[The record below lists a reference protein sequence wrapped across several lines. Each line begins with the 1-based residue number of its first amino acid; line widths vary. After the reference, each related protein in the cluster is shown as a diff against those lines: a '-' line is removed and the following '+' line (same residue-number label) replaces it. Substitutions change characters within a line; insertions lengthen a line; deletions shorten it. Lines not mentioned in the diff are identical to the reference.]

1 MPRSGPADSL
11 HPAAPRLDPALSDP
25 VRFERAL
32 EAILPRVQKPARYTG
47 GELNSVVKPPDA
59 RRPDGRRRVSLALI
73 YPDVYDIGMSNLG
86 VQILYE
92 IVNRDDRFRCE
103 RAFAPWIDMEAQLRR
118 YGLPLFGLESRQPL
132 REFDLLGFSLAYEL
146 DYTNLLNVLN
156 LAGVRLLARD
166 RGPDDP
172 IVVAG
177 GSNTTNPEPL
187 ADFVDLALI
196 GEGEEAVTELLETY
210 DRLRGA
216 GRRPDRAAF
225 LRAAAAIEGV
235 YVPSLYDVRYHP
247 DGRVATVVPLAGA
260 PALPLKKR
268 VADMVD
274 FPLPARPV
282 VPYVETV
289 HDRAAIEIMRGC
301 GRGCR
306 FCQADM
312 IYRPRRVRPREQIVR
327 MAETLLRNTGY
338 NELSLLSL
346 SSADIKHIDLVL
358 QDAVDLFD
366 DDTLTIALP
375 STRVDAFNVHLAGL
389 IERGKR
395 SGLTFAPEAGTE
407 RMREVIHK
415 GVSEAETLQAA
426 ELAFGRG
433 WQTIKLYFMIGLPT
447 EQPEDVAGILRL
459 ATAVLAVGQRVH
471 GRRARVT
478 VGVSTMVPKP
488 HTPFQW
494 AAQSTREEILAKLA
508 ILQAGQRERGLRL
521 SWHDP
526 ESSLVECVLS
536 RGDRRVGRVILEAW
550 RHGARFDAW
559 SDHLSWPAWEAGLRR
574 AGVDAAFYTSRERDV
589 SEVLPW
595 DHVDVGV
602 ARWHLAAQWR
612 RARGLEP
619 EPRRREKFVLL
630 HDAELSTVRA

>member
-1 MPRSGPADSL
+1 MPSPAPRRSPAPDPA
-11 HPAAPRLDPALSDP
+11 HEPARYDPAAL
-25 VRFERAL
+25 ERAL
-32 EAILPRVQKPARYTG
+32 EEILPRVQKPARYTG
-47 GELNSVVKPPDA
+47 GELNSVVKPWEE
-59 RRPDGRRRVSLALI
+59 RRPDGRSRVSLALI
-73 YPDVYDIGMSNLG
+73 YPDIYDIGTSNLG

-92 IVNRDDRFRCE
+92 IVNGDDRFRCE
-103 RAFAPWIDMEAQLRR
+103 RAFAPWVDMEAQLRR
-118 YGLPLFGLESRQPL
+118 YGLPLFSLETRHPL
-132 REFDLLGFSLAYEL
+132 RAFDLLGFSLAYEL
-146 DYTNLLNVLN
+146 DYTNVLNVLN
-156 LAGVRLLARD
+156 LAGVALRARD

-172 IVVAG
+172 LVIAG

-196 GEGEEAVTELLETY
+196 GEGEEAVTELLEIY
-210 DRLRGA
+210 DRLRGDR
-216 GRRPDRAAF
+216 RRPDRASF
-225 LRAAAAIEGV
+225 LRAAAGVEGV

-247 DGRVATVVPLAGA
+247 DGRVAAVVPLAGA

-312 IYRPRRVRPREQIVR
+312 IYRPRRVRPRAQIAA
-327 MAETLLRNTGY
+327 MAETLLRHTGY
-338 NELSLLSL
+338 DELSLLSL
-346 SSADIKHIDLVL
+346 SSADIKHIDLVI
-358 QDAVDLFD
+358 QDAIDLFD
-366 DDTLTIALP
+366 DDTLTVSLP
-375 STRVDAFNVHLAGL
+375 STRVDAFNVHLAEL
-389 IERGKR
+389 VQRGKR

-415 GVSEAETLQAA
+415 GVSEAETLRAA
-426 ELAFGRG
+426 ELAFGQG

-447 EQPEDVAGILRL
+447 EQPEDVAGIVDL
-459 ATAVLAVGQRVH
+459 ARKVLDVGRRHH

-494 AAQSTREEILAKLA
+494 AAQATPSEILARIA
-508 ILQAGQRERGLRL
+508 ILQTGLGDRGLRV

-526 ESSLVECVLS
+526 ESSQVEAILS
-536 RGDRRVGRVILEAW
+536 RGDRRVGRAILEAW
-550 RHGARFDAW
+550 RRGARFDAW
-559 SDHLSWPAWEAGLRR
+559 TDHLSWPAWEAGMRH
-574 AGVDAAFYTSRERDV
+574 AGLDIAFYTSRARDLH
-589 SEVLPW
+589 EVLPW

-612 RARGLEP
+612 RAQGLEP
-619 EPRRREKFVLL
+619 EPGRREKFVLL
-630 HDAELSTVRA
+630 HESELASVRE

>member
-1 MPRSGPADSL
+1 MPSPAPRRSPRHDPAHDPAPYD
-11 HPAAPRLDPALSDP
+11 PAAL
-25 VRFERAL
+25 ERAL
-32 EAILPRVQKPARYTG
+32 DEILPRVQKPARYTG
-47 GELNSVVKPPDA
+47 GELNSVVKPWDE
-59 RRPDGRRRVSLALI
+59 RRSDGRSRVSLALI
-73 YPDVYDIGMSNLG
+73 YPDIYDIGTSNLG

-92 IVNRDDRFRCE
+92 IVNGDDRFRCE
-103 RAFAPWIDMEAQLRR
+103 RAFAPWVDMEAQLRR
-118 YGLPLFGLESRQPL
+118 YGLPLFSLETRHPL
-132 REFDLLGFSLAYEL
+132 RDFDLLGFSLAYEL
-146 DYTNLLNVLN
+146 DYTNVLNVLN
-156 LAGVRLLARD
+156 LAGVALKARD
-166 RGPDDP
+166 RGPHDP
-172 IVVAG
+172 LVIAG

-196 GEGEEAVTELLETY
+196 GEGEEAITELLETY
-210 DRLRGA
+210 DRLRGNR
-216 GRRPDRAAF
+216 RRPDRTAF
-225 LRAAAAIEGV
+225 LLAAASIEGV

-247 DGRVATVVPLAGA
+247 DGRVAAVVPLAGA

-312 IYRPRRVRPREQIVR
+312 IYRPRRVRPREQIIS
-327 MAETLLRNTGY
+327 MAETLLRNTGH

-415 GVSEAETLQAA
+415 GVSEAETLRAA
-426 ELAFGRG
+426 ALAFGRG

-459 ATAVLAVGQRVH
+459 ARAVLAVGQGIH
-471 GRRARVT
+471 GGRARVT

-494 AAQSTREEILAKLA
+494 AAQATPQEIRAKLD
-508 ILQAGQRERGLRL
+508 ILQAGKRERGLRL
-521 SWHDP
+521 SWHEP

-536 RGDRRVGRVILEAW
+536 RGDRRVGEAILQAW

-559 SDHLSWPAWEAGLRR
+559 SDHFSWSAWETGMRLAGID
-574 AGVDAAFYTSRERDV
+574 GAFYTSRERDL

-630 HDAELSTVRA
+630 HDQELETVRA